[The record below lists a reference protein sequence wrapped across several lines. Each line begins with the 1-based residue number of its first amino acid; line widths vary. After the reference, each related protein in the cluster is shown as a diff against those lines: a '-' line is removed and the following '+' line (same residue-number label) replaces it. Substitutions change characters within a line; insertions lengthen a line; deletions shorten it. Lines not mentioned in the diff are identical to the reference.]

1 MQFSIDS
8 LNPAPEN
15 LAHLAISRVPE
26 RREVEKPTSPA
37 QETAKTEDTSEFQ
50 AFGKEGFIGTLLDI
64 INPLQHIPVVST
76 LYRSMSGDEISP
88 FSKIVGGALFGGPI
102 GIAAS
107 AIDVLI
113 KEDSGKDMGE
123 HAMAAL
129 GFGSNEA
136 PSEAPVLAEAPKVN
150 PPPPAAEDKIE
161 VAPLT
166 PVAKETVA
174 VAPPVLTRP
183 DFIPLS
189 EAPKFEPPTPPVQP
203 PLEQQAKAAP
213 LIQKSNND
221 RFMPIEQDNPGGV
234 RRGSNRPAPTREAKA
249 FPVHGGPRERVINL
263 QNDPKIMEA
272 VQQAQAQSGTHPML
286 NPTGAQDPNF
296 VSQAMMSAL
305 EKYQKSALSTGNS
318 SKPNNDPPS

>member
-1 MQFSIDS
+1 MQFLIDS

-26 RREVEKPTSPA
+26 RKEVEKPTSQA
-37 QETAKTEDTSEFQ
+37 QESSKTEAADEFQ
-50 AFGKEGFIGTLLDI
+50 PFGKEGFIGTLLDI

-76 LYRSMSGDEISP
+76 IYRSMSGDEIAP
-88 FSKIVGGALFGGPI
+88 FAKIVGGALFGGPI

-129 GFGSNEA
+129 GFGSD
-136 PSEAPVLAEAPKVN
+136 EAPKEAPILAEVPKAN
-150 PPPPAAEDKIE
+150 PAAAAEDKIE

-174 VAPPVLTRP
+174 IAPPVMARP
-183 DFIPLS
+183 DFVPLS
-189 EAPKFEPPTPPVQP
+189 EAPKFEPSPPPAQP
-203 PLEQQAKAAP
+203 PLEQQAKATP

-249 FPVHGGPRERVINL
+249 FPVHSGPRERVMNL
-263 QNDPKIMEA
+263 HSDPKIIEA
-272 VQQAQAQSGTHPML
+272 VQQAQAQPGTHPMIS
-286 NPTGAQDPNF
+286 PTGAQDPNF
-296 VSQAMMSAL
+296 VSQAMMNAL
-305 EKYQKSALSTGNS
+305 EKYQKSALSTGNYG
-318 SKPNNDPPS
+318 KPNNDPPS